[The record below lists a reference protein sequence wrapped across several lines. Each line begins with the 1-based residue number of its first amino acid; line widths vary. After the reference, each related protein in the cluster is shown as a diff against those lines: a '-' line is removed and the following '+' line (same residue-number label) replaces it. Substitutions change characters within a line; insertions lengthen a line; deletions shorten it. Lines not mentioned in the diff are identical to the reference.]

1 MSDLEHAVAAHYSV
15 DDLISKIDAGL
26 AQLGVSP
33 EEATVETLA
42 PVDEFHT
49 AGRITTLKAIE
60 LSGVGKGL
68 KLLDAGS
75 GIGGT
80 ARALAEEL
88 DADVTGVD
96 LTPVYVET
104 ATALSARMGMA
115 GRTRFQVGSVTDLAF
130 GDASFDGAF
139 TFHVGMNVPDRAAF
153 YGEVARVL
161 KPGGVFCLFDVLK
174 GPAPGMLYP
183 VPWAEAEETSFLKT
197 PDEMRAYLAEAGLTI
212 ETVES
217 LKDFAAEFFRKAF
230 AAAAKADGPPPLGL
244 HLLTGANAPQKFQN
258 YAAALAADQIDPT
271 IMVARKA

>member
-1 MSDLEHAVAAHYSV
+1 MSELEHAVAAHYDV
-15 DDLISKIDAGL
+15 NDLLKKIDAGL
-26 AQLGVSP
+26 AALGVAP
-33 EEATVETLA
+33 GEATVEALA

-60 LSGVGKGL
+60 LSDIGKGGT
-68 KLLDAGS
+68 LLDAGS

-88 DADVTGVD
+88 DATVTGVD

-104 ATALSARMGMA
+104 ATALSERMGF
-115 GRTRFQVGSVTDLAF
+115 GERTSFVTGSVTDLRF
-130 GDASFDGAF
+130 DDASFDGAF
-139 TFHVGMNVPDRAAF
+139 TFHVGMNVPDRPAF
-153 YGEVARVL
+153 YAEVARAL
-161 KPGGVFCLFDVLK
+161 KPGGVFCLFDVMK

-183 VPWAEAEETSFLKT
+183 VPWAEAEATSFLKT
-197 PDEMRAYLAEAGLTI
+197 PDEMRAYLAEAGLTV
-212 ETVES
+212 EKAES

-258 YAAALAADQIDPT
+258 YAAALDADQIDPV
-271 IMVARKA
+271 IMVARKG